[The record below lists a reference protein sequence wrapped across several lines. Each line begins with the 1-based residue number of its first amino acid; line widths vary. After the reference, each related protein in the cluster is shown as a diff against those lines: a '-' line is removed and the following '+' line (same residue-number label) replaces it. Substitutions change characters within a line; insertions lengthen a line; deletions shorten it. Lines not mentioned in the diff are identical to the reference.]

1 MLCVVCCLQRIL
13 EEYEQPFAIT
23 YVGVSLMVIFLPI
36 SVCKDWICGAVNKK
50 LQDRN
55 LFLEPSTGLYI
66 PLRMNEVN
74 PNSPQAF
81 TIYPLT
87 DMDDLN
93 AAEEGNNNSFTSDEE
108 FEDGFPVLENSHDLT
123 SLEIIKYSLCL
134 APVWFITEV

>member
-1 MLCVVCCLQRIL
+1 MPFCLQRIF

-23 YVGVSLMVIFLPI
+23 YVGVSLLVIFLPI
-36 SVCKDWICGAVNKK
+36 SVCKDWICGAVNKYSNKK
-50 LQDRN
+50 LHDRN
-55 LFLEPSTGLYI
+55 LFLEPSTGLYV

-87 DMDDLN
+87 DMDGLN
-93 AAEEGNNNSFTSDEE
+93 AAEEGNNTFTSDE
-108 FEDGFPVLENSHDLT
+108 FEDGFPMLENSHDPT

>member
-1 MLCVVCCLQRIL
+1 MPFCLQRIF

-23 YVGVSLMVIFLPI
+23 YVGVSLLVIFLPI
-36 SVCKDWICGAVNKK
+36 SVCKDWICGAVNKYSNKK
-50 LQDRN
+50 LHDRN
-55 LFLEPSTGLYI
+55 LFLEPSTGLYV

-93 AAEEGNNNSFTSDEE
+93 AAEEGNNTFTSDE
-108 FEDGFPVLENSHDLT
+108 FEYGFPMLENSHDPT